1 MKQLKYLLLLIPSL
15 FVSCNHIQ
23 TVDFDSYIS
32 NEQLKKEI
40 LDYKRIHGQEIKKH
54 EEEGYATYVEVFYT
68 LFNDSIRKYVLNLTI
83 NPHMFL
89 NYNNIKIVKLNEEP
103 IFLIQKSCE
112 RDTLFGD
119 GSGIDKSSYDYI
131 MEKYFPKCNESYVK
145 YGYIYPQVCYEP
157 EVRFLYFFNDSLI
170 FKQDIMGSSEDQKLL
185 RIGNHEVWR

>member
-1 MKQLKYLLLLIPSL
+1 MRKIIIVIISCLVL

-54 EEEGYATYVEVFYT
+54 EEEGYDTYVEVFYT

-83 NPHMFL
+83 NPETFL
-89 NYNNIKIVKLNEEP
+89 FYNNMKIVKLNEET

-131 MEKYFPKCNESYVK
+131 MEKYFPNSKK
-145 YGYIYPQVCYEP
+145 
-157 EVRFLYFFNDSLI
+157 
-170 FKQDIMGSSEDQKLL
+170 
-185 RIGNHEVWR
+185 